1 MSPEVALLSEVWD
14 TVKEHISKK
23 ERVNVAESILRN
35 FEENFDMSELNVYKH
50 EFDSA
55 MKTAILSSEDYQEDA
70 EEEEDWDY

>member
-23 ERVNVAESILRN
+23 EKVNVAESILRC
-35 FEENFDMSELNVYKH
+35 FEENVDMSELNLYKH

-55 MKTAILSSEDYQEDA
+55 MKTAILSSGDYDEDA
-70 EEEEDWDY
+70 EDEDWDY